1 MLDTGVGIAAMV
13 LVCAAFMY
21 LGITN
26 VGRVKQSVEEYTVSR
41 NHAPVNVG
49 VATLV
54 ASMFGTWVLL
64 SPGEAGANFGVISL
78 VGYALGIAGIP
89 VLYMFVGPRL
99 RALMPNGHSVTEYV
113 RHRFGTAPFFAISV
127 VIIFIMGIFITAEMT
142 AITTAVHILTG
153 SPAWATAIAVGI
165 VVVAYTAYGGLRAS
179 IYTDRIQFW
188 VLMPVLLLLVV
199 VAAVLVGDTGAW
211 EAAGDAGLLSTT
223 SSGSYFFA
231 VVLFIGIIASNAFHP
246 GMWQR
251 VYTVES
257 LTSLNRSL
265 WGATALA
272 VPITFLLGMAGI
284 AAVGNGSVNSFQ
296 YPEVSAALFTLATD
310 VFPLWMHFLLLVC
323 ALMLA
328 MSTLDTLMNGLASG
342 LATDLAGMGVSRN
355 ALMLQ
360 ARAVTA
366 VLAVPAIYVASQGFS
381 VLYVFLVA
389 DLLGAAIAV
398 PMLAGLYSTKMPGW
412 AVLLAGGAGIVVG
425 ALFYPKSDLVSPMIL
440 AAPNGEQMFWSF
452 VLALAVSSAITAGVI
467 LLRRNL
473 AASEEYDFARL
484 ESEVGL
490 IEEPATGSDRGLPG
504 SQPAV
509 ENTET

>member
-1 MLDTGVGIAAMV
+1 MLDTGVGITAMV
-13 LVCAAFMY
+13 MVCAAFLYM
-21 LGITN
+21 GISY
-26 VGRVKQSVEEYTVSR
+26 VGRQRQSVEDYTVSR

-64 SPGEAGANFGVISL
+64 SPGETGANFGIVSL
-78 VGYALGIAGIP
+78 VGYAVGIAGIP
-89 VLYMFVGPRL
+89 VMYMFVGPRL
-99 RALMPNGHSVTEYV
+99 RQLMPNGHSVTEFV
-113 RHRFGTAPFFAISV
+113 KHRFGSGPFVAISV
-127 VIIFIMGIFITAEMT
+127 VIIFVMGIFITAEMT
-142 AITTAVHILTG
+142 AITTAVNILTG

-165 VVVAYTAYGGLRAS
+165 VVVAYTSYGGLRAS

-188 VLMPVLLLLVV
+188 VLMPALLLLVI

-211 EAAGDAGLLSTT
+211 SAAREAGLLSA
-223 SSGSYFFA
+223 SSPGSYYFGA
-231 VVLFIGIIASNAFHP
+231 VLVIGIIASNAFHP

-257 LTSLNRSL
+257 QRALNRSL

-272 VPITFLLGMAGI
+272 IPVTFLLGMAGI
-284 AAVGNGSVNSFQ
+284 AAVGNGSVGPFQ

-310 VFPLWMHFLLLVC
+310 LFPLWMHFLMLVC

-342 LATDLAGMGVSRN
+342 LATDLAGMGVSRG

-366 VLAVPAIYVASQGFS
+366 ALAIPAIIVASQGFS

-398 PMLAGLYSTKMPGW
+398 PMLVGLYSTRMPGW
-412 AVLLAGGAGIVVG
+412 AVLLAGGAGIIVG
-425 ALFYPKSDLVSPMIL
+425 ALFYPKPDLVSPMIL
-440 AAPNGEQMFWSF
+440 SAPNGEQMFWSF
-452 VLALAVSSAITAGVI
+452 LLALLVSSVITAVVVVW
-467 LLRRNL
+467 RRL
-473 AASEEYDFARL
+473 SSPGEEYEFGRLASEVRL
-484 ESEVGL
+484 
-490 IEEPATGSDRGLPG
+490 IDEPG
-504 SQPAV
+504 PADD
-509 ENTET
+509 